1 MVKSH
6 DHQSGTKM
14 LLHRHLLE
22 DTFRQDVSDRCTKI
36 INKRLNIE
44 NIGAIVG
51 NKSVQRTFALNLRTY
66 LLITRFVFNF
76 LTQCIVTLF

>member
-22 DTFRQDVSDRCTKI
+22 DTFRYRMVQI
-36 INKRLNIE
+36 IVRK
-44 NIGAIVG
+44 
-51 NKSVQRTFALNLRTY
+51 
-66 LLITRFVFNF
+66 
-76 LTQCIVTLF
+76 

>member
-22 DTFRQDVSDRCTKI
+22 DTFRQDGSDQCTKI
-36 INKRLNIE
+36 INKRSNIK

-51 NKSVQRTFALNLRTY
+51 NKSLQTTY
-66 LLITRFVFNF
+66 CVEF
-76 LTQCIVTLF
+76 